1 MFYVFVFL
9 GGFTALVYQVIWQRL
24 AAFSLGSDA
33 GAASVVAAAFMTGLG
48 FGSLAGAIF
57 SKKLSKNHC
66 LISLFFLE
74 ICIALSGLASLP
86 VLYEHFYLRLS
97 GQLSFQLL
105 ACLVFLV
112 LTLPVFLMGASFPLL
127 TRVAVTQQE
136 GAAAS
141 VAKLYAVNTFGAAL
155 GALLGGLILMRQFG
169 IEIAAVITALVNVA
183 AGFLVLCRIA
193 KQSKAIK
200 YSQQK
205 GSQQKNSQQTGES
218 KNFPSGRD
226 PSAAKTAE
234 QSDAGTRVNQP
245 FLHWCLLYCL
255 SGFVNLGLELIWFR
269 LLGIMLKANT
279 FSFSWLLF
287 FYLGGLAAGSFCASA
302 LARKFEGKSGQV
314 FLLLQSALTAY
325 TVIFQIVLHR
335 EARDGAGLAWL
346 HEYFGTYHPPDL
358 STFDFS
364 LFWGPQGELFRALY
378 LGLAFFMIFPPTFMM
393 GIGFYCLQKTVQND
407 LSLVSRKV
415 GILQMCNITGG
426 TIALLLLGLWGLK
439 YLGTFNALL
448 AICALNLLFL
458 PVYFY
463 IEYCKDRT
471 GPAKNRCLARCAALV
486 AVSILP
492 CLAMP
497 SSQAMWSV
505 LHGHKP
511 YFAYEEDHTGI
522 TAVQTAYDDRY
533 FVFVNGEGHSE
544 IPFGDYHSQVGLV
557 PLFLHSEPKD
567 IAIIGLGSGDTCFS
581 ATSHKSTRSITC
593 IEIIE
598 GELRV
603 LKRHAEKTN
612 YEPLKLLFSDPR
624 VKFVTGDGRRYIE
637 SSGRKF
643 DIIQADAIR
652 PFTSQAGK
660 LYSQEYFEAMKGSLK
675 AGGLLVTWLPTR
687 RTYDT
692 FRAVFPYHLYFG
704 NTAIG
709 SNEPIHAD
717 TTAALER
724 YREFCLHERVK
735 TTGLDGLELVSQF
748 LSWLIPNDT
757 SQIRPDNFNEDLFPR
772 DEFLLPQ
779 LKKG

>member
-1 MFYVFVFL
+1 MFYVFVYL

-48 FGSLAGAIF
+48 FGSLAGALVSKRL
-57 SKKLSKNHC
+57 SKKHCVFALFLLELS
-66 LISLFFLE
+66 
-74 ICIALSGLASLP
+74 IALAGLASLP
-86 VLYEHFYLRLS
+86 TLYDHFYLRLS
-97 GQLSFQLL
+97 GQVPYQGL
-105 ACLVFLV
+105 AALVFVV
-112 LTLPVFLMGASFPLL
+112 LTIPVFLMGASFPLL
-127 TRVAVTQQE
+127 TKIAVTE
-136 GAAAS
+136 EAAAAAKVTRLYGVNTLGAA
-141 VAKLYAVNTFGAAL
+141 V
-155 GALLGGLILMRQFG
+155 GALLGGLFLMRQFG
-169 IEIAAVITALVNVA
+169 IEIAATITAMINIF
-183 AGFLVLCRIA
+183 AGFLVLHKGLQTLKA
-193 KQSKAIK
+193 KPEPHSVSAEEERFKEEGRSDENAK
-200 YSQQK
+200 
-205 GSQQKNSQQTGES
+205 
-218 KNFPSGRD
+218 PSR
-226 PSAAKTAE
+226 
-234 QSDAGTRVNQP
+234 QP
-245 FLHWCLLYCL
+245 FLPWCLLYAL

-279 FSFSWLLF
+279 FSYSWLLF
-287 FYLGGLAAGSFCASA
+287 FYLGGLAAGSFFA
-302 LARKFEGKSGQV
+302 ARKLKDKSGQF
-314 FLLLQSALTAY
+314 FLIMQLALTAY
-325 TVIFQIVLHR
+325 TVVFQIVLHR
-335 EARDGAGLAWL
+335 EAQPGGSLAWL
-346 HEYFGTYHPPDL
+346 HEYFGTYNPPDL
-358 STFDFS
+358 STFSFS
-364 LFWGPQGELFRALY
+364 LLLAPEGELFRALY
-378 LGLAFFMIFPPTFMM
+378 LGLALFMIFPPTFMM
-393 GIGFYCLQKTVQND
+393 GIAFYCLQNTVQND

-415 GILQMCNITGG
+415 GILQMCNIIGG

-448 AICALNLLFL
+448 AVCALNQLFL

-463 IEYCKDRT
+463 IEYK
-471 GPAKNRCLARCAALV
+471 KNRSAESKKRCLTRCLGFAAL
-486 AVSILP
+486 SILP

-497 SSQAMWSV
+497 SSQMMWAV
-505 LHGHKP
+505 LHGSKP
-511 YFAYEEDHTGI
+511 YFTYEEDHTGI

-557 PLFLHSEPKD
+557 PLFLHDEPRD

-581 ATSHKSTRSITC
+581 ATSHKNTRSITC

-603 LKRHAEKTN
+603 LKRHAERTN
-612 YEPLKLLFSDPR
+612 YQPLKLLFSDPR
-624 VKFVTGDGRRYIE
+624 VKFVSGDGRRYIE
-637 SSGRKF
+637 SSGRKY

-675 AGGLLVTWLPTR
+675 PGGLLVTWLPTQ

-692 FRAVFPYHLYFG
+692 FRAVFPDHLYFG
-704 NTAIG
+704 STAIG

-724 YREFCLHERVK
+724 YKEFCLHERIK

-757 SQIRPDNFNEDLFPR
+757 SKPSPGNYNEDLFPR

-779 LKKG
+779 VKKG